1 MSRYSLNEKI
11 LIRHNITLNDNVM
24 HIDTFKTKAYVSID
38 KISAVELDL
47 RWMILGFIW
56 SFLGVL
62 VGYGLDYVFNGN
74 YFIWSLIFG
83 FMIAILSY
91 FSVLVKVYPIG
102 YRAVVIQGA
111 YHSMKE
117 LFYELRKLITEK

>member
-1 MSRYSLNEKI
+1 MSKYSLDEKI
-11 LIRHNITLNDNVM
+11 LIKHNIKLDDNVM
-24 HIDTFKTKAYVSID
+24 NIDTFNIKAYISID

-47 RWMILGFIW
+47 RWMIVGFIW
-56 SFLGVL
+56 SFLCVL
-62 VGYGLDYVFNGN
+62 VGYGLNGD
-74 YFIWSLIFG
+74 YFIWSLILG

-102 YRAVVIQGA
+102 YRAVVIMGS

-117 LFYELRKLITEK
+117 LFYELRKLIT

>member
-1 MSRYSLNEKI
+1 MSKYSLDEKI
-11 LIRHNITLNDNVM
+11 LIKHNIKLDDNVM
-24 HIDTFKTKAYVSID
+24 NIDTFNIKAYVSID

-47 RWMILGFIW
+47 RWMIIGFML
-56 SFLGVL
+56 SFLCIF
-62 VGYGLDYVFNGN
+62 VGYVLNYIFNGN

-91 FSVLVKVYPIG
+91 FSVVVKIG
-102 YRAVVIQGA
+102 YRAVVIMGS